1 MAAPASPGNL
11 DLTIMSGGQ
20 QRAAHVHIPTG
31 YDGTKPTPV
40 LLNFHGRMTTAADQE
55 LISGTTPKADKA
67 GFIVVYPSG
76 IGETW
81 NAGLCCGDAMSMNID
96 DVGFTRDL
104 LDTLESKLC
113 VDKKRVFST
122 GLSNGAFMSDRL
134 GCELSDRIAAIAPVA
149 GQLLTTTCS
158 QSRPMPVIEF
168 HGTSDPIVSYTGAVG
183 MPSVEDAVK
192 GWAMRNGCGTTPMQ
206 TYSMGDATCN
216 TYSGCMSNAD
226 VTLCTIQDGGH
237 TWPGG
242 FPIPGL
248 GKTSTSINAT
258 DAMWDFFSKHAMP

>member
-1 MAAPASPGNL
+1 
-11 DLTIMSGGQ
+11 MSGGM

-31 YDGTKPTPV
+31 YDGTKPVPV
-40 LLNFHGRMTTAADQE
+40 LLNFHGRMTTASDQE

-67 GFIVVYPSG
+67 GFVVVYPSG

-113 VDKKRVFST
+113 VDKKRVFAA

-134 GCELSDRIAAIAPVA
+134 ACELGDRIAAIGPVA
-149 GQLLTTTCS
+149 GQLLSPCTP
-158 QSRPMPVIEF
+158 SRPIPVMEF
-168 HGTSDPIVSYTGAVG
+168 HGTADQIVPYNGGLG
-183 MPSVEDAVK
+183 MPAVTDVAK
-192 GWAMRNGCGTTPMQ
+192 AWAKQNGCGATPMQ
-206 TYSMGDATCN
+206 TYAMGDATCI
-216 TYSGCMSNAD
+216 TYSGCTANAD

-248 GKTSTSINAT
+248 GKTSTDINAT
-258 DAMWDFFSKHAMP
+258 DAMWDFFTKHPMP